1 MHAWHA
7 FVDRLKADLGEE
19 SINQWLKPLKIAKF
33 DARNLYLEAENSF
46 QLSWFEEHIR
56 PKLKSFVSDN
66 QRPIKVH
73 IQMGASSSSKKPY
86 YPKPISIVS
95 DELHPHF
102 TFTNFAETDGTKIA
116 FNFLQEL
123 TGSLGSFNPL
133 FLFGGKGTGKTHLLT
148 AAAHL
153 LKEKGKQ
160 IFFVNAETFTEH
172 VVFAIRTGKMEEF
185 RKAYRLIDVLI
196 MDDVHIF
203 ARKAATQEE
212 FFHTFNTLHT
222 LGKQIILSAEKP
234 PSEIAEIEPRLLSR
248 FEWGLALP
256 LSLPTVEELP
266 KIFQAKAKALQ
277 LPINSEMER
286 FFLENFKNPFDLS
299 SALETLALK
308 GNLGGLHTHTL
319 PFIHESLRELLE
331 KKKEEQLSPTK
342 ILKKVSDHFGLKPT
356 DLTGKAQNRE
366 VSFPRQIA
374 MYFCRT
380 RLKMPLTKIGEL
392 FGRDHST
399 VITSIRQIEQG
410 IEKKEGEAV
419 SALSQIELD

>member
-1 MHAWHA
+1 MQAWYT
-7 FVDRLKADLGEE
+7 FLNSLKDELGADN
-19 SINQWLKPLKIAKF
+19 IDQWAKPLKITKF
-33 DARNLYLEAENSF
+33 DARNLYLEAQDSF
-46 QLSWFEEHIR
+46 QISWFNEHIR
-56 PKLKSFVSDN
+56 PRLKNFVSAN
-66 QRPIKVH
+66 QKPIKVH
-73 IQMGASSSSKKPY
+73 LDQGASSTKKPY

-102 TFTNFAETDGTKIA
+102 TFQDFTETEGTALA
-116 FNFLQEL
+116 FKFLSDL
-123 TGSLGSFNPL
+123 TSSLGSFNPL

-148 AAAHL
+148 AIAHS
-153 LKEKGKQ
+153 LKTLNKQ

-172 VVFAIRTGKMEEF
+172 VVFAIRMGKMEEF

-248 FEWGLALP
+248 FEWGLSLP
-256 LSLPTVEELP
+256 LTLPTITELP
-266 KIFQAKAKALQ
+266 KIFHAKAKALH
-277 LPINSEMER
+277 LPTNPEMEK
-286 FFLENFKNPFDLS
+286 FFIEHFKTPADLS

-319 PFIHESLRELLE
+319 PFIHESLKDILA
-331 KKKEEQLSPTK
+331 KNKEEQLSPTK

-356 DLTGKAQNRE
+356 DLTGKAQTKE

-374 MYFCRT
+374 MYYCRT
-380 RLKMPLTKIGEL
+380 RLKMPLMKIGEL
-392 FGRDHST
+392 FSRDHST
-399 VITSIRQIEQG
+399 VITAVRQIENAL
-410 IEKKEGEAV
+410 EKKEGEV
-419 SALSQIELD
+419 LNILSQIELE